1 MKSKIFGIGLPR
13 TGTQS
18 LTQAMRKLGFVSG
31 HCLSPNQWNKIDHF
45 DFVCDSPVPS
55 RFIDL
60 DRIYPGSKFILTTR
74 NVNNW
79 LSSCRTF
86 FIDKRPPERIKE
98 KWFLDYRIE
107 IFGTAKF
114 DAKLFEETYYKH
126 NERVR
131 KHFLESNSRLLILDI
146 TKGEGWVKLIDFLG
160 LSIDSK
166 ELGPF
171 PFEDF
176 VKRKKSSWL
185 NKEKKVPAIKVFY
198 PSNSPTINLN
208 KLEIN
213 CIPKAREES
222 KPLKTKNLKQILSI
236 LEKLNDFISKNEPA
250 KNEVG
255 LLNGKIGLSIYFFM
269 LGRSTRNSE
278 ILSIAEHILMDV
290 YNTLGNFIIP
300 TNFQNGL
307 SGIAW
312 GLCHLIKN
320 DYVEGDPDEILID
333 VDHQIISYWNA
344 NKETLPVD
352 LRLGLLGYLAY
363 YTSRLEISQGHA
375 KSVNQNIHTRVVSEI
390 INRIGQLVEE
400 EKFQHREPELFT
412 LYWDLP
418 LLLILLAKAKQL
430 QVNSNKIDRI
440 LDYLTP
446 IITSLYPRLHSNRM
460 YLLLGLESIFKE
472 LPLTALQDHADL
484 LKESISLDT
493 IIDEECKNL
502 NILAQDGI
510 TGLAWISRKLSALT
524 GTSKLLLPM
533 EKIIQKTS
541 RSNYWEENG
550 YNQDMVNNCGLTAGL
565 GGIGILLLEYL
576 NDTVGGKN

>member
-18 LTQAMRKLGFVSG
+18 LTQAMRKLGFISG
-31 HCLSPNQWNKIDHF
+31 HCLSPHQWSKIDHF

-79 LSSCRTF
+79 LRSCRKF
-86 FIDKRPPERIKE
+86 FIDKRPPELVE
-98 KWFLDYRIE
+98 AKWFLDYRIE

-131 KHFLESNSRLLILDI
+131 KYFLESNSRLLILDI
-146 TKGEGWVKLIDFLG
+146 TKGDGWGKLIDFLG
-160 LSIDSK
+160 LSIDLK

-171 PFEDF
+171 PYEDF
-176 VKRKKSSWL
+176 IKRKNPTWL
-185 NKEKKVPAIKVFY
+185 NREIKIPPINFFH
-198 PSNSPTINLN
+198 PSLLPKFNLDMSQ
-208 KLEIN
+208 IDF
-213 CIPKAREES
+213 IPKAAEES
-222 KPLKTKNLKQILSI
+222 KPLITKNLKQILSI
-236 LEKLNDFISKNEPA
+236 LEKLNAFINEDKLTKND
-250 KNEVG
+250 VG
-255 LLNGKIGLSIYFFM
+255 LINGKIGLSIYFFM

-300 TNFQNGL
+300 TNFQDGL

-320 DYVEGDPDEILID
+320 DFVDGDPDEILED
-333 VDHQIISYWNA
+333 VDDRIFHYWNA
-344 NKETLPVD
+344 NKETLPVN
-352 LRLGLLGYLAY
+352 LRQGLLGYLAY
-363 YTSRLEISQGHA
+363 YNSRLEISQGHA

-390 INRIGQLVEE
+390 VNRIGQLIKE
-400 EKFQHREPELFT
+400 EKFQHREPGLFT
-412 LYWDLP
+412 LFWDLP
-418 LLLILLAKAKQL
+418 LLLILLAKSKQL

-460 YLLLGLESIFKE
+460 FLLLGLESILKE
-472 LPLTALQDHADL
+472 VRLIAFQDHVDL
-484 LKESISLDT
+484 LKESISLNM

-510 TGLAWISRKLSALT
+510 TGLALISRKLSALT
-524 GTSKLLLPM
+524 GTSELLFPM
-533 EKIIQKTS
+533 EKIIQKIC

-550 YNQDMVNNCGLTAGL
+550 YNQDMVSNCGLTAGL
-565 GGIGILLLEYL
+565 AGIGILLLEYL
-576 NDTVGGKN
+576 NDAFGGKN